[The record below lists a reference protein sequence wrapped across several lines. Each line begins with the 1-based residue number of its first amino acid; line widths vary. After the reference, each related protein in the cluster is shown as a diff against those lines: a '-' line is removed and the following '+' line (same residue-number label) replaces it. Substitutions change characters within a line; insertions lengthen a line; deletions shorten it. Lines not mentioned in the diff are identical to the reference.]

1 MNTVKLWRFTPLDTL
16 FFRDGRPFNAGE
28 TVWLNSQFPPSGRTL
43 QGAIRT
49 AIVEHSSM
57 DWASYY
63 AACKPENAGSNDL
76 VKAIGNAENLG
87 QMQLS
92 GPFLLRDDEWLLPA
106 PLDLFHTEQKGYG
119 LLAPS
124 AQAVECDLGK
134 VRLPQGAG
142 KGLKTQ
148 EGKYVT
154 GAVTAQ
160 LLAGQTETLPA
171 KPGVS
176 LWKLFADNPD
186 DPEEKDALADLE
198 PKVGL
203 GRDNAL
209 RQHKD
214 GMLYSIA
221 PVRLRDGTEL
231 AMVVAGIDAGLHP
244 ASPFIQR
251 LGGEGKLAKISISES
266 PAWPT
271 MPTLTTTAG
280 KLRFK
285 LVLTT
290 PAYFKEC
297 WRPAGFEL
305 RESVGWQGSW
315 PAIAA
320 NRKAI
325 ELADVT
331 LVSACIGKAVR
342 IGGWDLAAN
351 APRPLEGFVPAGS
364 VYFCFC
370 EIDAGQA
377 ENVAAL
383 HGGHIGLYCEYG
395 FGHVLVGT
403 WEEPTP

>member
-1 MNTVKLWRFTPLDTL
+1 MNTAKLWRFAPLDTL

-43 QGAIRT
+43 QGAIRS
-49 AIVEHSSM
+49 AIVEYSGM
-57 DWASYY
+57 DWTSYY
-63 AACKPENAGSNDL
+63 AACKPENAASNPL
-76 VKAIGNAENLG
+76 KSIGNAQDLG
-87 QMQLS
+87 EMRLS
-92 GPFLLRDDEWLLPA
+92 GPFLLRDSEWLLPV
-106 PLDLFHTEQKGYG
+106 PMDLVYSKSEKRYS

-124 AQAVECDLGK
+124 AQPVECDLGK
-134 VRLPQGAG
+134 VRLPQASV

-148 EGKYVT
+148 EGRYVR
-154 GAVTAQ
+154 GAVMAE
-160 LLAGQTETLPA
+160 LLAGQTGNFPS
-171 KPGVS
+171 KPSAS

-209 RQHKD
+209 RRHKE

-221 PVRLRDGTEL
+221 TVRLREGVTL
-231 AMVVAGIDAGLHP
+231 MMVVAGIDEKLHP
-244 ASPFIQR
+244 SGPLIQR
-251 LGGEGKLAKISISES
+251 LGGEGKLAKVSISN
-266 PAWPT
+266 PPTWPM
-271 MPTLTTTAG
+271 MPTLIAKAG

-297 WRPAGFEL
+297 WRPDGFAL
-305 RESVGWQGSW
+305 RENVGWQGSW
-315 PAIAA
+315 PTITA
-320 NRKAI
+320 NQETI
-325 ELADVT
+325 ELADVI
-331 LVSACIGKAVR
+331 LVSACIGKTIR

-364 VYFCFC
+364 VYFC
-370 EIDAGQA
+370 EIDAGQMD
-377 ENVAAL
+377 NVAAL
-383 HGGHIGLYCEYG
+383 HGGHIGLYREYG

-403 WEEPTP
+403 WEESTP

>member
-1 MNTVKLWRFTPLDTL
+1 MSIGKLWQFAPLDTL

-43 QGAIRT
+43 QGAIRS
-49 AIVEHSSM
+49 AIVEHSGM
-57 DWASYY
+57 DWTRYHAI
-63 AACKPENAGSNDL
+63 CKSENAEGNTL
-76 VKAIGNAENLG
+76 VKAIGNAQDLG

-92 GPFLLRDDEWLLPA
+92 GPFLLRDNEWLLPA
-106 PLDLFHTEQKGYG
+106 PLDLFDSKHGYG

-124 AQAVECDLGK
+124 ARAVECDLGK

-154 GAVTAQ
+154 GAVMAK
-160 LLAGQTETLPA
+160 LLAGQTETSPS
-171 KPGVS
+171 KPDVS

-221 PVRLRDGTEL
+221 TVRLRERVEL
-231 AMVVAGIDAGLHP
+231 AMVVAGIDTDLHP
-244 ASPFIQR
+244 SGPFIQR

-271 MPTLTTTAG
+271 MPKLTPKAG

-290 PAYFKEC
+290 PVYFKER

-351 APRPLEGFVPAGS
+351 APRPLEGFIPAGS
-364 VYFCFC
+364 VYFC
-370 EIDAGQA
+370 EIDTGRA

-403 WEEPTP
+403 WEEPTL